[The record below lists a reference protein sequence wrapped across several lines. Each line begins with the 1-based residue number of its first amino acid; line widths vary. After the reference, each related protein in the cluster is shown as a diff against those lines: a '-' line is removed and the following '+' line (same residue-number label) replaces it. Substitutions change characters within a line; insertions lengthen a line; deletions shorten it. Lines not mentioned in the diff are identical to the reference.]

1 MPVIADSTQSG
12 VNELA
17 TLLADMNK
25 EGGFLIAVLTD
36 WQGLPIA
43 SAAAPDQDPDA
54 QSAVVAL
61 VQKTAAQIH
70 DQLGM
75 AQTDEIWMYD
85 ASGQRLVC
93 RPFNVRERD
102 MILAVLVPNGRQ
114 SCRRL
119 TNKAVNAIRR
129 ALVES

>member
-1 MPVIADSTQSG
+1 MADSTKSRG
-12 VNELA
+12 NEFA

-25 EGGFLIAVLTD
+25 EGGFLLAVLTD

-43 SAAAPDQDPDA
+43 SATAPDQDPDT

-61 VQKTAAQIH
+61 VQKTAAQVH

-75 AQTDEIWMYD
+75 AQTDEISMYD

-93 RPFNVRERD
+93 RPFNASEHD
-102 MILAVLVPNGRQ
+102 MILAVLVPNERQ
-114 SCRRL
+114 SYRTL
-119 TNKAVNAIRR
+119 TNKAINAIRR
-129 ALVES
+129 TLLKS